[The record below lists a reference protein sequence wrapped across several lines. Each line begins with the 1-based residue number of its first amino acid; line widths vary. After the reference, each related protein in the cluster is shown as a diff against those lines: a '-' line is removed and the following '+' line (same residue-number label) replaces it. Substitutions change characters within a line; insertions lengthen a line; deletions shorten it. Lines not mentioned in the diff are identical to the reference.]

1 MFYPPYNDNDG
12 LAGTT
17 WESTE
22 ERGNTHT
29 EWKLEFEKENYHL
42 FFKSYENNDGITA
55 GGTSCIEE
63 YYGPYSILENTIILS
78 VLEKSTTGTI
88 NGNTMYFPEI
98 IEEHGIILH
107 KK

>member
-17 WESTE
+17 WELTE

-63 YYGPYSILENTIILS
+63 YYGPYSICLLYTSDAADE
-78 VLEKSTTGTI
+78 
-88 NGNTMYFPEI
+88 
-98 IEEHGIILH
+98 
-107 KK
+107 